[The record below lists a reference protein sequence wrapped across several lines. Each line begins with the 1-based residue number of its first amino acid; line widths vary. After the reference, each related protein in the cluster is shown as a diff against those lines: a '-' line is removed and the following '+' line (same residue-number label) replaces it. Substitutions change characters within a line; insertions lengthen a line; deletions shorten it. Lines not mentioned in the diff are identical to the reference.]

1 MTAERENI
9 INLIG
14 DAKVSGSRQSKACEV
29 VGISAKTIQRW
40 RQPDNMQD
48 GRLDAK
54 HEPSNKLTTQ
64 ERQRIIKVANEPESQ
79 QTMSP

>member
-14 DAKVSGSRQSKACEV
+14 DAKVSGSRQSKACDV

-40 RQPDNMQD
+40 RQPDNVRD

-54 HEPSNKLTTQ
+54 HEPSNKLTT
-64 ERQRIIKVANEPESQ
+64 RSTNEL
-79 QTMSP
+79 